1 MNADQVRH
9 QIDLG
14 KSGDDEA
21 AGAAGP
27 PSGAKPLPLESDIAV
42 QDGRR
47 RLSTGEWFIAVMG
60 AAAIVCAITL
70 LLPVSG

>member
-1 MNADQVRH
+1 MNADQIRH

-14 KSGDDEA
+14 KSGDDE

-27 PSGAKPLPLESDIAV
+27 PSGAKPLPLESDIAG
-42 QDGRR
+42 QDRHR